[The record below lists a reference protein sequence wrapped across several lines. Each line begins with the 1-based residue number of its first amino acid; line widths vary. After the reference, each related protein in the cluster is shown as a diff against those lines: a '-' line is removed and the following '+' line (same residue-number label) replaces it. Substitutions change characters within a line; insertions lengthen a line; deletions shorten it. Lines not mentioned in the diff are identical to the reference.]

1 MYCLEL
7 LFAKRSENGINLAR
21 AALMTADRKPS
32 KVTYAAL
39 KGALWSGVGQW
50 GGAVIGLVAFIIN
63 ARILGPSV
71 IGTNAFA
78 VSMVAFGN
86 LVVAGVLVEALIQR
100 KTLSDE
106 ERSAGFWISAPFGLL
121 GIIVFPII
129 AMFVPGKVGEILP
142 YCALAI
148 PINALAA
155 APVAILMRD
164 LRFKVLSTVE
174 LIAITVSSTL
184 GVGMALNGFG
194 VYSLVYME
202 LTRISLRC
210 VGAYA
215 VSSYRPQLK
224 PNVQAI
230 KSVGK
235 FGIGGLLLSLVG
247 TAQNQIPRLAIGY
260 FLGEAA
266 LGVFALATRL
276 FNVLSSLVLGPLG
289 SVALSVTGRLQDDL
303 ETLRDLYLKSIQF
316 VSVIAMPCFLGIVA
330 IAPIL
335 IPLAFGESWTAAIV
349 PTQML
354 MLLGMRFA
362 MTSNYVAVLRG
373 VGETQRPLIVQ
384 VTALI
389 IIIAGIPFAAPLG
402 IVAVTA
408 LLMVR
413 TLVTWPLGSYFLKQK
428 IGVGL
433 WHQLKAG
440 AGAAIA
446 SILMAGMVMIWV
458 GQTEGILDDGIRLVG
473 GVAIGVCAYI
483 ILLLFFE
490 REFVVSILARF
501 RSPAGSAQPA
511 HES

>member
-1 MYCLEL
+1 MYCLEF
-7 LFAKRSENGINLAR
+7 LFAKRSKSGINLAR

-32 KVTYAAL
+32 KMTYAAL

-106 ERSAGFWISAPFGLL
+106 ERSAGFWISVPFGLL
-121 GIIVFPII
+121 GIIVFPVI

-155 APVAILMRD
+155 APVAILMRE

-194 VYSLVYME
+194 VYSLVFME

-224 PNVQAI
+224 PNLQAI

-235 FGIGGLLLSLVG
+235 FGVGGLLLSLVG

-289 SVALSVTGRLQDDL
+289 SVALSVTGRLQDEL
-303 ETLRDLYLKSIQF
+303 EALGLRWSVLSTTSWDDMYRTLQTYVKERDQWD
-316 VSVIAMPCFLGIVA
+316 GN
-330 IAPIL
+330 
-335 IPLAFGESWTAAIV
+335 V
-349 PTQML
+349 PANYRTNDNPPK
-354 MLLGMRFA
+354 LLGRWI
-362 MTSNYVAVLRG
+362 NR
-373 VGETQRPLIVQ
+373 QRSAY
-384 VTALI
+384 TKKK
-389 IIIAGIPFAAPLG
+389 
-402 IVAVTA
+402 
-408 LLMVR
+408 
-413 TLVTWPLGSYFLKQK
+413 LKK
-428 IGVGL
+428 EFVDKL
-433 WHQLKAG
+433 
-440 AGAAIA
+440 
-446 SILMAGMVMIWV
+446 
-458 GQTEGILDDGIRLVG
+458 E
-473 GVAIGVCAYI
+473 AIGLRWSVHARTTI
-483 ILLLFFE
+483 E
-490 REFVVSILARF
+490 PSPPVVSES
-501 RSPAGSAQPA
+501 SPDEQDS
-511 HES
+511 